1 MHITQIRNATL
12 RLDFGGTRFLIDPY
26 LAEKGTYPGF
36 SGNLDPAT
44 FDEASAPRNPTAELT
59 VPMAQ
64 ILDVDAVVVSHLHD
78 DHWDEAAIRLVPKH
92 LPLFVQNEPDA
103 DAVRGQGFTDV
114 RVLAG
119 DVVFKGVTLTKT
131 PGQHGSDE
139 AAKLTGPVMGI
150 VFRHPQEK
158 TLYVAGDTIW
168 NDDVAQNL
176 RDHAPQAV
184 VVNAGFAQWFGV
196 GPIIMGADD
205 VRRVCEAVPEAT
217 VIASHME
224 AVNHAEL
231 TRAALRDD
239 AEAHGYAANLRIP
252 ADGDTITI

>member
-26 LAEKGTYPGF
+26 LTEKGAYPGF

-44 FDEASAPRNPTAELT
+44 FDEANAPRNPTAELT

-92 LPLFVQNEPDA
+92 LPLFVQNEADA

-114 RVLAG
+114 RVLSG

-139 AAKLTGPVMGI
+139 AAKLMGPVMGI
-150 VFRHPQEK
+150 VFRHPEEK

-196 GPIIMGADD
+196 GPIIMGTDD
-205 VRRVCEAVPEAT
+205 VRHVCRAAPEAT

-231 TRAALRDD
+231 TRVALRED
-239 AEAHGYAANLRIP
+239 AEARGYAANLRIP